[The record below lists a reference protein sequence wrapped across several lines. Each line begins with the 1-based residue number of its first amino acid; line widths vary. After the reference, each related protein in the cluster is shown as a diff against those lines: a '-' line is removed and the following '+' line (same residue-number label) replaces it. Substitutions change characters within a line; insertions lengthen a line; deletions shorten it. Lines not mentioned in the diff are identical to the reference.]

1 LLLPVLRF
9 TGTGFASGPFSL
21 RDYNERVDLV
31 FHSGKDGTNDM
42 KRRGLAIAFGIIGIL
57 ACGEIGGSGS
67 AQPATTDKPLL
78 AEQVFKNV
86 QVLKGIPVDDFME
99 TMGIMTAALQFDC
112 SDCHANAGTD
122 KVDWAADT
130 PRKRTARRMVTMV
143 ATINKDNFGGR
154 QMVTC
159 WTCHRNRDRPLTTPL
174 MEILYG
180 MPSLEQDDV
189 LVQTPGLPSP
199 QSILDKFIA
208 ASGGAQR
215 LAGLT
220 SFEGKGTSVG
230 FGGFGGGGDVTILA
244 KAPDQRATIILFKEE
259 TGRGDQIR
267 TYDGRTGWVRTP
279 LNVLGEYQLNG
290 GDLDGA
296 RFDAQL
302 SFPGQI
308 KQILTNLRTGPPT
321 AITDLPGPSSQTSL
335 QKEQPTNQS
344 HSVNVVQGTGSRGL
358 LVTLYFDRDSGLLLR
373 ELRYGGSPI
382 GRVPTQIDYEDYRD
396 VNGMKFPFHI
406 TYAWLDGRDSIV
418 LNEIKT
424 NVPIDET
431 KFGRPAPLK
440 KK

>member
-1 LLLPVLRF
+1 MQLTQLF
-9 TGTGFASGPFSL
+9 TATAMAAIGLAAPT
-21 RDYNERVDLV
+21 
-31 FHSGKDGTNDM
+31 
-42 KRRGLAIAFGIIGIL
+42 LAIA
-57 ACGEIGGSGS
+57 
-67 AQPATTDKPLL
+67 QPASQEKPLL

-99 TMGIMTAALQFDC
+99 TMGLMTAALQFDC
-112 SDCHANAGTD
+112 SDCHTNAGTD
-122 KVDWAADT
+122 SVDWAADT
-130 PRKRTARRMVTMV
+130 ARKRTARRMVTMV

-159 WTCHRNRDRPLTTPL
+159 WSCHRNRDRPLVTPV
-174 MEILYG
+174 METIYG
-180 MPSLEQDDV
+180 TPNLDPDDV
-189 LVQTPGLPSP
+189 VIQTPGSSSP
-199 QSILDKFIA
+199 ESILDKFIQ

-220 SFEGKGTSVG
+220 SFVAKGTSVG
-230 FGGFGGGGDVTILA
+230 FGGLGGGGDVEIVA
-244 KAPDQRATIILFKEE
+244 KAPDKRATIILFKKE

-308 KQILTNLRTGPPT
+308 KQSLTNWKTGPPT
-321 AITDLPGPSSQTSL
+321 AIADLQAPDSQSSL
-335 QKEQPTNQS
+335 QKDVTLGQT
-344 HSVNVVQGTGSRGL
+344 HRVNVVQGTGSRGL
-358 LVTLYFDRDSGLLLR
+358 LVTLYFDRETGLLLR
-373 ELRYGGSPI
+373 ELRYGNSPI
-382 GRVPTQIDYEDYRD
+382 GRVPTQIDYADYRE
-396 VNGMKFPFHI
+396 VSGIKLPHRI

-418 LNEIKT
+418 LTDIKT
-424 NVPIDET
+424 NLPVDEA

-440 KK
+440 K

>member
-1 LLLPVLRF
+1 MRIDMTLRGQKNRL
-9 TGTGFASGPFSL
+9 TG
-21 RDYNERVDLV
+21 
-31 FHSGKDGTNDM
+31 M
-42 KRRGLAIAFGIIGIL
+42 AIACLVGAGC
-57 ACGEIGGSGS
+57 AV
-67 AQPATTDKPLL
+67 AQPAAPDKPLL
-78 AEQVFKNV
+78 ADQVFKNI
-86 QVLKGIPVDDFME
+86 QVLKGISVDDFME

-174 MEILYG
+174 MEVIYG
-180 MPSLEQDDV
+180 MPTLEQDDV
-189 LVQTPGLPSP
+189 LPSTPGLPSP

-220 SFEGKGTSVG
+220 TIDARGTSVG
-230 FGGFGGGGDVTILA
+230 FGGFGGGGDVEIVA
-244 KAPDQRATIILFKEE
+244 KAPDKRSTIILFNKE

-267 TYDGRTGWVRTP
+267 SYDGRTGWVRTP

-308 KQILTNLRTGPPT
+308 KQILTNLKTGPPT
-321 AITDLPGPSSQTSL
+321 SISDLPGPSSQTSL
-335 QKEQPTNQS
+335 EKEGATDQT
-344 HSVNVVQGTGSRGL
+344 HSVDVVQGTGPRGL
-358 LVTLYFDRDSGLLLR
+358 LVTLFFDRQSNLLLR
-373 ELRYGGSPI
+373 ELRYGASPI
-382 GRVPTQIDYEDYRD
+382 GRVPTQIDYADYRD
-396 VNGMKFPFHI
+396 VNGIKLPFRI
-406 TYAWLDGRDSIV
+406 TYAWLDGRDAIE
-418 LNEIKT
+418 LREIKT
-424 NVPIDET
+424 NVPVDEK

-440 KK
+440 K